1 MKRPLVPLF
10 VLFAFFSSGACA
22 RSLAITPLNA
32 GITAAGEERWEEAVQ
47 YWKKALEQDPGSA
60 AAHNNLAVAYEKRG
74 AFDEA
79 GREYEAGPA
88 ARPRERD
95 DQRQLRLLQSPARGR
110 PGTAALRARVLLLA
124 TLAMMAGAACRAAA
138 PVLVRVE
145 MPGVS
150 PFPAGSFAEIIVTDF
165 RNGTTL
171 PDFDAGL
178 ELQTYLAA
186 ELRRAFD
193 GAVSLRSLPA
203 GPGIPPESW
212 REAAAGRNRA
222 VILTGT
228 VRFGSQVRKAV
239 VDKRVPFDSPF
250 NLAGRALIE
259 QLRWTLLVDVA
270 VISGDNGE
278 TLYRQDV
285 P

>member
-1 MKRPLVPLF
+1 M
-10 VLFAFFSSGACA
+10 
-22 RSLAITPLNA
+22 
-32 GITAAGEERWEEAVQ
+32 
-47 YWKKALEQDPGSA
+47 
-60 AAHNNLAVAYEKRG
+60 
-74 AFDEA
+74 
-79 GREYEAGPA
+79 
-88 ARPRERD
+88 
-95 DQRQLRLLQSPARGR
+95 
-110 PGTAALRARVLLLA
+110 RARVLFLA
-124 TLAMMAGAACRAAA
+124 TLTMMAGAACRAAA
-138 PVLVRVE
+138 PVLLRVE

-165 RNGTTL
+165 RNGTPL

-203 GPGIPPESW
+203 GPGIPPETR

-250 NLAGRALIE
+250 DLAGRALIE

-270 VISGDNGE
+270 VISGDNRE
-278 TLYRQDV
+278 TLYRQTFREDRDYIDLEKPADFAFSDCSAGFRERLFPV
-285 P
+285 LLGSPTVEERTLLRR